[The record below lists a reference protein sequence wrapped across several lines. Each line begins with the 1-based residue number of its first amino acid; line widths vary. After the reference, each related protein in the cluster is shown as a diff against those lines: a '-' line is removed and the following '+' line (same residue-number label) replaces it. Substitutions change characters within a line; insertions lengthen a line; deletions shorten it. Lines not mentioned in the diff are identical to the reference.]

1 MTSTTECATGCT
13 IRGKHRPECTGHC
26 QGCRRSVERP
36 HVKKC
41 DDAARD
47 AAAGFRA
54 VYGVDPVGDQ
64 LDPFR
69 PECTGCLPR
78 PSEFGRLCPWCW
90 QRLNADVVDAPS
102 LARYLWAVGH
112 AGPTSAVSDEGGGG
126 RSDPRTRSVLHSAL
140 DALDGLHACLASWAR
155 VVLDEHP
162 EGGRMAGPDETGV
175 RLTRSTKQL
184 DRETFPHLPG
194 EPSVWVR
201 PSEVAGV
208 HDPGATGNL
217 VRWLLPH
224 LAWCSEQPW
233 IAEMRQ
239 ELASVVRTTAVR
251 YPVAERTRAIPGVT
265 CPRCD
270 HATLVFDPPTAE
282 RHSTQVNCST
292 RGCGV
297 IYSEDDFRRLTA
309 IVEWE
314 HKNAGGAS

>member
-1 MTSTTECATGCT
+1 MTSTTECADGCT
-13 IRGKHRPECTGHC
+13 VRGKHLVTCTGRC
-26 QGCRRSVERP
+26 QGCRRSVEHP
-36 HVKKC
+36 HVKDC
-41 DDAARD
+41 DDAAVK
-47 AAAGFRA
+47 AAKALGLLPTGA
-54 VYGVDPVGDQ
+54 E
-64 LDPFR
+64 LDGFR

-78 PSEFGRLCPWCW
+78 PAEFGRLCAWGW

-112 AGPTSAVSDEGGGG
+112 SGPSSAVSEESTGG
-126 RSDPRTRSVLHSAL
+126 RSDPRTRSVMHPAV
-140 DALDGLHACLASWAR
+140 DALDGLHAVLASWAR

-162 EGGRMAGPDETGV
+162 DGHRMAGPDQTGV
-175 RLTRSTKQL
+175 RLTRGTKQL
-184 DRETFPHLPG
+184 DRETFPHLPE

-217 VRWLLPH
+217 VRWILPH

-233 IAEMRQ
+233 IGEMRQ
-239 ELASVVRTTAVR
+239 ELASVVRTTAAR
-251 YPVAERTRAIPGVT
+251 YPVEERTRAIPGVT

-270 HATLVFDPPTAE
+270 QATLVFDPPTTE
-282 RHSTQVNCST
+282 RPSTQVNCRT

-297 IYSEDDFRRLTA
+297 VYSEDDFKRLTG

-314 HKNAGGAS
+314 HQNTGGAL